1 MASDIDLLKVEL
13 RLVEQERDFL
23 RHLIKGMLTPECCS
37 GKNSTF
43 TVEDIDKA
51 VKDVSRLQQARQ
63 SPVQGFGKFVVPSY
77 PGSAQGETVG
87 QFIPDLRT
95 TGPVGDYVPKD
106 ILGPGLELGVFQ
118 DEQEEIK

>member
-23 RHLIKGMLTPECCS
+23 RNLIKGMMTPECCS
-37 GKNSTF
+37 GENNTF

-63 SPVQGFGKFVVPSY
+63 SPVQGF
-77 PGSAQGETVG
+77 AQ
-87 QFIPDLRT
+87 QAQA
-95 TGPVGDYVPKD
+95 GPVGDYVPKD